1 MVCAKHVDTNTE
13 GEQDISKR
21 MTAQASLREQHREQV
36 IVIAIVPLVIGCV
49 SGDALDGD
57 TPA

>member
-1 MVCAKHVDTNTE
+1 MVCAKHADTNAE
-13 GEQDISKR
+13 GKQDISKR
-21 MTAQASLREQHREQV
+21 MAAQAGLREQHQEQV
-36 IVIAIVPLVIGCV
+36 IVIAIVPLVTGSV